1 MSKRHLLGLAVCL
14 ASLPALAV
22 EQGEYQFNGFGTLGI
37 THMGGESDLDY
48 GIQGQTNDSWRGDQ
62 LSKLAVQMRYGITDT
77 VSITGQLGTKP
88 TQDSWEV
95 GPGNLY
101 LAWEASDN
109 LTLRGGRLGTPIYMY
124 SETLNV
130 GFSYPWLR
138 LPEEVYSLVQLAN
151 HDGADVLYNFNTGAG
166 TVSVQLAGGQAIKR
180 DHYALDNM
188 QDLDY
193 RDVFAANVALSTDN
207 YGTFRIG
214 YAEADL
220 QITVDE
226 TITNVLGAQENRV
239 FNALDAQ
246 KGKFSSVGHQYDN
259 GTWLSAAEAVKLSIE
274 NNSKTGPSE
283 AETNAFYI
291 MGGRRFGDYLA
302 HVTYGQL
309 DEASGRQVSMTYG
322 LNYSI
327 TPTVTLKGEYKRV
340 DTSQTDESIGV
351 FKANAQQSYDNGVY
365 QRFNGT
371 AGTALGTQDADIF
384 SVGVDFVF

>member
-22 EQGEYQFNGFGTLGI
+22 EQGEYQFNGFGTLGV

-48 GIQGQTNDSWRGDQ
+48 GMQGQTNDGWRGDQ
-62 LSKLAVQMRYGITDT
+62 LSKLAVQLRYGITDT
-77 VSITGQLGTKP
+77 LSVTGQLGTKP
-88 TQDSWEV
+88 VQDSWEA

-138 LPEEVYSLVQLAN
+138 LPEEVYSLVQLTS
-151 HDGADVLYNFNTGAG
+151 HDGGDVLYNRSTDIG
-166 TVSVQLAGGQAIKR
+166 TLSFQVAGGQAIGR
-180 DHYALDNM
+180 EQYALDDM
-188 QDLDY
+188 HDIDY
-193 RDVFAANVALSTDN
+193 RDVFATSLALSTDN
-207 YGTFRIG
+207 FGTFRVG

-220 QITVDE
+220 KITVDDTVAFGPASVNFPFVTYE
-226 TITNVLGAQENRV
+226 GN
-239 FNALDAQ
+239 
-246 KGKFSSVGHQYDN
+246 KGKFSSIGHQYDN
-259 GTWLSAAEAVKLSIE
+259 GTWVSAAEAVKLSIE
-274 NNSKTGPSE
+274 NNSKTGESQ

-309 DEASGRQVSMTYG
+309 DEPSGRQVSMTYG
-322 LNYSI
+322 LNYSFS
-327 TPTVTLKGEYKRV
+327 PTVTLKGEYKRV
-340 DTSQTDESIGV
+340 DTSQGDEALGV
-351 FKANAQQSYDNGVY
+351 FQADAQQTLNNAFGQSY
-365 QRFNGT
+365 GT
-371 AGTALGTQDADIF
+371 PDADIF
-384 SVGVDFVF
+384 SVGVDFIF

>member
-1 MSKRHLLGLAVCL
+1 MSKRHLLSLAVCL

-22 EQGEYQFNGFGTLGI
+22 EQGEYQINGFGTVGV

-48 GIQGQTNDSWRGDQ
+48 GMQGQTTDGWRGDQ
-62 LSKLAVQMRYGITDT
+62 LSKLAVQLRYGITDT
-77 VSITGQLGTKP
+77 LSVTGQLGTKP
-88 TQDSWEV
+88 VQDSWEA

-101 LAWEASDN
+101 LAWQANDN

-138 LPEEVYSLVQLAN
+138 LPEEVYSLVQLTS
-151 HDGADVLYNFNTGAG
+151 HDGGDVLYNRSTDIG
-166 TVSVQLAGGQAIKR
+166 TLSFQVAGGQAIKR
-180 DHYALDNM
+180 DHYALD
-188 QDLDY
+188 DIHDIDY
-193 RDVFAANVALSTDN
+193 RKVFAANLALSTDN
-207 YGTFRIG
+207 FGTFRVG

-226 TITNVLGAQENRV
+226 VITNVGGAQENV
-239 FNALDAQ
+239 LFNGLDGQ

-259 GTWLSAAEAVKLSIE
+259 GTWLSAAEAVKLTIE
-274 NNSKTGPSE
+274 NDND

-309 DEASGRQVSMTYG
+309 DESSGRQVSMTYG

-340 DTSQTDESIGV
+340 DTSQGDESIGV
-351 FKANAQQSYDNGVY
+351 FKANAQQTYNNGAY
-365 QRFNGT
+365 QKSNGL
-371 AGTALGTQDADIF
+371 AGAPLGTHDADIF
-384 SVGVDFVF
+384 SVGVDFIF

>member
-259 GTWLSAAEAVKLSIE
+259 GTWLSAAEAVKLTIE
-274 NNSKTGPSE
+274 QDNE

>member
-1 MSKRHLLGLAVCL
+1 MSKRHLLSLAVCL

-22 EQGEYQFNGFGTLGI
+22 EQGEYQFNGFGTVGV

-48 GIQGQTNDSWRGDQ
+48 GMQGQTNDGWRGDQ
-62 LSKLAVQMRYGITDT
+62 LSKLAVQLRYGITDT
-77 VSITGQLGTKP
+77 LSVTGQLGTKP
-88 TQDSWEV
+88 VQDSWEV

-101 LAWEASDN
+101 LAWQANDN

-138 LPEEVYSLVQLAN
+138 LPEEVYSLVQLTS
-151 HDGADVLYNFNTGAG
+151 HDGGDVLYNRSTDIG
-166 TVSVQLAGGQAIKR
+166 TLSFQVAGGQAIKR
-180 DHYALDNM
+180 DHYALDDM
-188 QDLDY
+188 QELDY
-193 RDVFAANVALSTDN
+193 RDVFATNVALSTDN
-207 YGTFRIG
+207 FGTFRIG

-226 TITNVLGAQENRV
+226 TITNVFGAPQDVV

-246 KGKFSSVGHQYDN
+246 KGKFSSLGHQYDN
-259 GTWLSAAEAVKLSIE
+259 GTWLSAAEAVKLTVE
-274 NNSKTGPSE
+274 RDDD

-309 DEASGRQVSMTYG
+309 DESSGRQVSMTYG

-327 TPTVTLKGEYKRV
+327 TPTVTLKSEYKRV
-340 DTSQTDESIGV
+340 DTSQSDESIGV
-351 FKANAQQSYDNGVY
+351 FKANAQQSYDNAAYQQTGV
-365 QRFNGT
+365 FG
-371 AGTALGTQDADIF
+371 APLGTHDADIF
-384 SVGVDFVF
+384 SVGVDFIF

>member
-1 MSKRHLLGLAVCL
+1 MSKRHLLSLAVCL

-22 EQGEYQFNGFGTLGI
+22 EQGEYQINGFGTVGV

-48 GIQGQTNDSWRGDQ
+48 GMQGQTTDGWRGDQ
-62 LSKLAVQMRYGITDT
+62 LSKLAVQLRYGITDT
-77 VSITGQLGTKP
+77 LSVTGQLGTKP
-88 TQDSWEV
+88 VQDSWEA

-101 LAWEASDN
+101 LAWQANDN

-138 LPEEVYSLVQLAN
+138 LPEEVYSLVQLTS
-151 HDGADVLYNFNTGAG
+151 HDGGDVLYNRSTDIG
-166 TVSVQLAGGQAIKR
+166 TLSFQVAGGQAIKR
-180 DHYALDNM
+180 DHYALD
-188 QDLDY
+188 DIHDIDY
-193 RDVFAANVALSTDN
+193 RKVFAANLALSTDN
-207 YGTFRIG
+207 FGTFRVG

-226 TITNVLGAQENRV
+226 VITNVGGAQEYRV

-259 GTWLSAAEAVKLSIE
+259 GTWLSAAEAVKLTIE
-274 NNSKTGPSE
+274 NDND

-309 DEASGRQVSMTYG
+309 DESSGRQVSMTYG

-340 DTSQTDESIGV
+340 DTSQGDESIGV
-351 FKANAQQSYDNGVY
+351 FKANAQQTYNNGAY
-365 QRFNGT
+365 QKSNGL
-371 AGTALGTQDADIF
+371 AGAPLGTHDADIF
-384 SVGVDFVF
+384 SVGVDFIF

>member
-1 MSKRHLLGLAVCL
+1 MSKCHLLSLAVCL

-22 EQGEYQFNGFGTLGI
+22 EQGEYQLNGFGTVGV

-48 GIQGQTNDSWRGDQ
+48 GMQGQTNDGWRGDQ
-62 LSKLAVQMRYGITDT
+62 LSKLAVQLRYGITDT
-77 VSITGQLGTKP
+77 LSVTGQLATKP
-88 TQDSWEV
+88 TQDSWEA

-101 LAWEASDN
+101 LAWQANDN

-138 LPEEVYSLVQLAN
+138 LPEEVYSLVQLTS
-151 HDGADVLYNFNTGAG
+151 HDGGDVLYNRSTDIGALSFQ
-166 TVSVQLAGGQAIKR
+166 VAGGQAIKR
-180 DHYALDNM
+180 DHYALD
-188 QDLDY
+188 DIHDIDY
-193 RDVFAANVALSTDN
+193 RKVFAANLALSTDN
-207 YGTFRIG
+207 FGTFRVG

-226 TITNVLGAQENRV
+226 VITNVGGAQEYRV

-259 GTWLSAAEAVKLSIE
+259 GTWLSAAEAVKLTIE
-274 NNSKTGPSE
+274 NDND

-309 DEASGRQVSMTYG
+309 DESSGRQVSMTYG

-340 DTSQTDESIGV
+340 DTSQGDESIGV
-351 FKANAQQSYDNGVY
+351 FKANAQQTYNNGAY
-365 QRFNGT
+365 QKSNGL
-371 AGTALGTQDADIF
+371 AGAPLGTHDADIF
-384 SVGVDFVF
+384 SVGVDFIF

>member
-22 EQGEYQFNGFGTLGI
+22 EQGEYQFNGFGTLGV

-48 GIQGQTNDSWRGDQ
+48 GMQGQTNDGWRGDQ
-62 LSKLAVQMRYGITDT
+62 LSKLAVQLRYGITDT
-77 VSITGQLGTKP
+77 LSVTGQLGTKP
-88 TQDSWEV
+88 VQDSWEA

-138 LPEEVYSLVQLAN
+138 LPEEVYSLVQLTS
-151 HDGADVLYNFNTGAG
+151 HDGGDVLYNRSTDIG
-166 TVSVQLAGGQAIKR
+166 TLSFQVAGGQAIKR
-180 DHYALDNM
+180 DHYALDDM
-188 QDLDY
+188 QELDY
-193 RDVFAANVALSTDN
+193 RDVFAANLALSTDN
-207 YGTFRIG
+207 FGTFRVG

-220 QITVDE
+220 QITLDE
-226 TITNVLGAQENRV
+226 TITNVFGAQEKV
-239 FNALDAQ
+239 QFNALDAQ
-246 KGKFSSVGHQYDN
+246 KGKFSSLGHQYDN
-259 GTWLSAAEAVKLSIE
+259 GTWLSAAEAVKLTIE
-274 NNSKTGPSE
+274 QDDD

-302 HVTYGQL
+302 HLTYGQL
-309 DEASGRQVSMTYG
+309 DESSGRQVSMTYG
-322 LNYSI
+322 LNYNI

-340 DTSQTDESIGV
+340 DTSQGDESIGV
-351 FKANAQQSYDNGVY
+351 FKANAQQSYDNGAY
-365 QRFNGT
+365 QKFNGVVG
-371 AGTALGTQDADIF
+371 APLGTHDADIF
-384 SVGVDFVF
+384 SVGVDFIF

>member
-1 MSKRHLLGLAVCL
+1 MSKRHLLSLAVCL

-22 EQGEYQFNGFGTLGI
+22 EQGDYQFNGFGTVGV

-48 GIQGQTNDSWRGDQ
+48 GIQGQTNDGWRGDQ
-62 LSKLAVQMRYGITDT
+62 LSKLVVQLRYGITDT
-77 VSITGQLGTKP
+77 LSITGQLGTKP
-88 TQDSWEV
+88 TQDSWKV

-101 LAWEASDN
+101 LAWQATDN
-109 LTLRGGRLGTPIYMY
+109 LTLRGGRLGTPIYMF
-124 SETLNV
+124 SETLDV

-138 LPEEVYSLVQLAN
+138 LPEEVYSLVQLTS
-151 HDGADVLYNFNTGAG
+151 HDGADVLYSRSTDIG
-166 TVSVQLAGGQAIKR
+166 TLSFQAAGGQAIKR
-180 DHYALDNM
+180 DNYALD
-188 QDLDY
+188 DVYDIDY
-193 RDVFAANVALSTDN
+193 RDVLAANVALATDN
-207 YGTFRIG
+207 FGTFRVG

-220 QITVDE
+220 KITVDG
-226 TITNVLGAQENRV
+226 TITNVFGAQQYRV

-246 KGKFSSVGHQYDN
+246 KGKFSSIGHQYDN
-259 GTWLSAAEAVKLSIE
+259 GTWLTAAEAVKLTIE
-274 NNSKTGPSE
+274 QDND

-340 DTSQTDESIGV
+340 DTSQGDQSAGV
-351 FKANAQQSYDNGVY
+351 FKANAQQSYNNGVY
-365 QRFNGT
+365 QQTGSFG
-371 AGTALGTQDADIF
+371 APLGTQDADIF

>member
-22 EQGEYQFNGFGTLGI
+22 EQGEYQFNGFGTVGI

-48 GIQGQTNDSWRGDQ
+48 GMQGQTNDGWRGDQ
-62 LSKLAVQMRYGITDT
+62 LSKLAVQLRYGITDT
-77 VSITGQLGTKP
+77 LSVTGQLGTKP
-88 TQDSWEV
+88 VQDSWEA

-138 LPEEVYSLVQLAN
+138 LPEEVYSLVQLTS
-151 HDGADVLYNFNTGAG
+151 HDGGDVLYNRSTDIG
-166 TVSVQLAGGQAIKR
+166 TLSFQVAGGQAIDR
-180 DHYALDNM
+180 EQYALDEM
-188 QDLDY
+188 HDIDY
-193 RDVFAANVALSTDN
+193 RDVFAANLALSTDN
-207 YGTFRIG
+207 FGTFRVG

-220 QITVDE
+220 KITVDD
-226 TITNVLGAQENRV
+226 TVAFGPASVNFPFVTYDGN
-239 FNALDAQ
+239 
-246 KGKFSSVGHQYDN
+246 KGKFSSIGHQYDD

-274 NNSKTGPSE
+274 NNEE
-283 AETNAFYI
+283 AATNAFYI

-309 DEASGRQVSMTYG
+309 DDPSGRQVSMTYG
-322 LNYSI
+322 LNYSFS
-327 TPTVTLKGEYKRV
+327 PTVTLKGEYKRV
-340 DTSQTDESIGV
+340 DTSQGEDALGV
-351 FKANAQQSYDNGVY
+351 FQGNAQQTLNNAFGQSY
-365 QRFNGT
+365 GT
-371 AGTALGTQDADIF
+371 PDADIF
-384 SVGVDFVF
+384 SVGVDFIF